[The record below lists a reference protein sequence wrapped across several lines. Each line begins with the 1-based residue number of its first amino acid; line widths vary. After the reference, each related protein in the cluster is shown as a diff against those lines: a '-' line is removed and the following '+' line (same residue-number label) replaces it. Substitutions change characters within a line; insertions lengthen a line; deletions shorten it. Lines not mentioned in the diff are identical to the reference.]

1 MRGNLVLIIYFIF
14 TLYFYQ
20 GTGRKYFY
28 VDELALHL
36 NSDSDSDPDGDSD
49 SDGNVKAT
57 IWKKV
62 RTKSRDQ
69 GKIAKLINLI

>member
-1 MRGNLVLIIYFIF
+1 MYFEREFGSHYLLYIF
-14 TLYFYQ
+14 VYFYQ

-36 NSDSDSDPDGDSD
+36 DSDSDPDGDSN